1 MLHTILLIAPES
13 SAGQIAD
20 LLRRE
25 LDSSVEVAP
34 NRRAG
39 LAALRR
45 GEYALVLLDE
55 ALAAADPDTADII
68 YQNAVSA
75 PVLEMNFQ
83 LATAP
88 RVLRQSRAAIARATH
103 ERAQA
108 RASVTASLQSEL
120 NASLAGILLESQLAL
135 RSAQPDQAPKLRHL
149 VELAGDLRNRLR
161 EQVL

>member
-1 MLHTILLIAPES
+1 MPYTILLIAPE
-13 SAGQIAD
+13 AAATQVAD

-25 LDSSVEVAP
+25 LDSAVEVAP

-45 GEYALVLLDE
+45 AEYALVLLDE
-55 ALAAADPDTADII
+55 SLASASPETADII
-68 YQNAVSA
+68 YQNAGSA
-75 PVLEMNFQ
+75 PVLEMSFHVS
-83 LATAP
+83 TAP
-88 RVLRQSRAAIARATH
+88 RILRQARAAIARATH

-108 RASVTASLQSEL
+108 RAAVTASLHSEL

-149 VELAGDLRNRLR
+149 VELAGDLRDRLR
-161 EQVL
+161 AQI

>member
-1 MLHTILLIAPES
+1 MPYTILLIAPET
-13 SAGQIAD
+13 AAAQIAD
-20 LLRRE
+20 MLRRE
-25 LDSSVEVAP
+25 LDSSVEIAP

-55 ALAAADPDTADII
+55 SLASADPETADII

-75 PVLEMNFQ
+75 PVLEMNFR
-83 LATAP
+83 LGTAP
-88 RVLRQSRAAIARATH
+88 RILRQARAAIARAAH

-108 RASVTASLQSEL
+108 RAAVTASLHSEL

-161 EQVL
+161 AQM